1 MSLVLVL
8 GGARSGKSHFAL
20 KMAEGLGERVLF
32 VATAAPG
39 DEEMRRRIA
48 IHQKDRPTRWRTVE
62 VLTGAGE
69 AILREAGDAQVVV
82 VDCLTLLLS
91 NLWGG
96 EEVAGDV
103 LEGRVLAEV
112 EGLVGAARSLATP
125 LIVVSNEVGLGLVPP
140 YPVGRVYRDL
150 LGLANQRLAE
160 SADEVYL
167 LVAGLPQRLKPQ
179 QQAKGAC

>member
-8 GGARSGKSHFAL
+8 GGARSGKSRFAL
-20 KMAEGLGERVLF
+20 KLAQERGERVLF

-48 IHQKDRPTRWRTVE
+48 LHRRDRPAQWRTAE

-69 AILREAGDAQVVV
+69 AVLREAGDAQVVV

-96 EEVAGDV
+96 EEEPGEV
-103 LEGRVLAEV
+103 LEEQVLSEV
-112 EGLVGAARSLATP
+112 EGLVRAARGLPAHV
-125 LIVVSNEVGLGLVPP
+125 IVVSNEVGLGLVPP
-140 YPVGRVYRDL
+140 YPAGRAYRDL
-150 LGLANQRLAE
+150 LGLANQRLAQE
-160 SADEVYL
+160 AGEVYF
-167 LVAGLPQRLKPQ
+167 LVAGLPLRLKPQ
-179 QQAKGAC
+179 R

>member
-8 GGARSGKSHFAL
+8 GGARSGKSRFAL
-20 KMAEGLGERVLF
+20 KLAEQRGERVLF

-48 IHQKDRPTRWRTVE
+48 LHRQDRPASWRTLE

-96 EEVAGDV
+96 EEEPVEA

-112 EGLVGAARSLATP
+112 EGLAGAARELSVP
-125 LIVVSNEVGLGLVPP
+125 IIVVSNEVGLGLVPP
-140 YPVGRVYRDL
+140 YPAGRAYRDL
-150 LGLANQRLAE
+150 LGLANQRLAQE
-160 SADEVYL
+160 ADEVYFM
-167 LVAGLPQRLKPQ
+167 VAGLPLRLKPQ
-179 QQAKGAC
+179 G